1 LTPASPTP
9 DNHCQSLPEIPAML
23 LLTKVIHVLA
33 VGLWFGT
40 AVFFSFV
47 VGLSLF
53 STFESL
59 SVRPAGER
67 PYWFPLPAELDR
79 SPPSKHFP
87 DPLRKEQGSRVAG
100 EAVSPLFTW
109 YYSLQL
115 ACGAVA
121 LLTALAWLPWGTVH
135 QVRVG
140 LVALGLVGVAV
151 GWWME
156 HKVSELRQVRS
167 QASDAVLKDPQPSPE
182 AIRAADAARAEFGK
196 WHGYS
201 LIINLVTVA
210 VVTAAMTLAAQLPAA
225 ALAPGHSPEHIIPSG
240 GSAGGEDARR
250 LGPGAEVEGD

>member
-1 LTPASPTP
+1 
-9 DNHCQSLPEIPAML
+9 ML

-33 VGLWFGT
+33 VGLWFGM

-53 STFESL
+53 GTFESL
-59 SVRPAGER
+59 SARPAGER

-109 YYSLQL
+109 YYALQL

-121 LLTALAWLPWGTVH
+121 LLTALAWLPWGTIH

-167 QASDAVLKDPQPSPE
+167 QASDAVLQALQPSPE

-201 LIINLVTVA
+201 LIVNLITV
-210 VVTAAMTLAAQLPAA
+210 VLVTAAMALAAQLPAA
-225 ALAPGHSPEHIIPSG
+225 VAPAAGPTAPRFERSG
-240 GSAGGEDARR
+240 GAGTSPDSGAA
-250 LGPGAEVEGD
+250 LPAGPVP